1 MRKLKGIVLILAF
14 IFILWSFSTVVK
26 ANNIDYDQDSQQ
38 LIVNAI
44 NSQEE
49 YQQICE
55 MKNVKYITFYNI
67 DFENTYDYT
76 LLPKEIESLEFIS
89 CKISNF
95 ERIDEFVNL
104 QKLIINDYNYSR
116 RTNYKTRSARVRKN
130 KSTFKIG
137 RF

>member
-1 MRKLKGIVLILAF
+1 MKKLKGIVFILVF
-14 IFILWSFSTVVK
+14 ISILWSFSTVVR

-116 RTNYKTRSARVRKN
+116 RTNYKTRSARVRQN
-130 KSTFKIG
+130 KSTFKIE

>member
-1 MRKLKGIVLILAF
+1 MKKLKGIVLILAF
-14 IFILWSFSTVVK
+14 ISILWSFSTVVK

-76 LLPKEIESLEFIS
+76 LLPKEIESLEFNS

-116 RTNYKTRSARVRKN
+116 RTNYKTRSAMVRKN
-130 KSTFKIG
+130 KSTFKIE